1 MVLSCDMYVLLL
13 VFHYYIV
20 ILYERNYIL
29 IYRGGGERNQAEL
42 LKILNLLVGPPLKKS
57 APLCRGGAKKS

>member
-29 IYRGGGERNQAEL
+29 IYRGGWRKKSSCIVKNIEF
-42 LKILNLLVGPPLKKS
+42 IVGPPPQKIGP
-57 APLCRGGAKKS
+57 PL